1 MNDRCGV
8 FCLSR
13 VRRRSARLRKLLVGA
28 LSVIGVALTLVGC
41 VAVQVQPTA
50 EDTRKL
56 EAQRLREMLAESYEK
71 FRTVPRR
78 TFVGATVR
86 EPRLARYLTEWA
98 AHLEH
103 VGNLNYPQEAR
114 RQQLHGT
121 LVLTVAVRA
130 DGSLES
136 VVLNRS
142 SGSDVLDQAALRIVE
157 LAAPF
162 AALPPEITKDTDI
175 LEITRTWSFA
185 VRAQIQEPSRP

>member
-1 MNDRCGV
+1 
-8 FCLSR
+8 
-13 VRRRSARLRKLLVGA
+13 
-28 LSVIGVALTLVGC
+28 
-41 VAVQVQPTA
+41 
-50 EDTRKL
+50 
-56 EAQRLREMLAESYEK
+56 
-71 FRTVPRR
+71 
-78 TFVGATVR
+78 
-86 EPRLARYLTEWA
+86 
-98 AHLEH
+98 

-185 VRAQIQEPSRP
+185 ARDQVQEPSRP